1 MTLSAIAAVVTALAL
16 LTGLFALARL
26 ARLPAAMREV
36 HAEVAL
42 LKTSLGELRE
52 SSRGTILGVVPAL
65 NRVAKRPIPI
75 VTYLKPVHRQVP
87 LLHDVNLL
95 KLALANDIGLAT
107 ACGGIGDCG
116 MCAIDVHEGG
126 DRLPPVNETEV
137 SFLGPQP
144 EGKRRLACQCQP
156 TGDIVIEGVN

>member
-1 MTLSAIAAVVTALAL
+1 MTLSAIAAVVAALAL
-16 LTGLFALARL
+16 ALGLFALARL
-26 ARLPAAMREV
+26 ARLPASMREV
-36 HAEVAL
+36 HAEAAL
-42 LKTSLGELRE
+42 LKTAVGELRE
-52 SSRGTILGVVPAL
+52 SSRNSILEVVPAI
-65 NRVAKRPIPI
+65 NRIAKQPIPL
-75 VTYLKPVHRQVP
+75 VTYLKPLHRQVP

-116 MCAIDVHEGG
+116 MCAIDVHEGR